1 MSGTSADGIDTALL
15 RLAGDPRSPDWT
27 LLAHRT
33 DPFSEP
39 LREEILQAVRAGSFS
54 ASRAAR
60 LHVRLGGSYASV
72 LQRLALDSD
81 VATHELDAIGLHG
94 QTIFHESDGPWPVS
108 LQIGSAA
115 VVAEA
120 LGCDVI
126 HDFRSRDIA
135 AGGKGAPLVPFA
147 DAALLRSPDSGR
159 VALNIGGIANL
170 TWLPAGSGVDGVTGF
185 DTGPGNMVMD
195 GLLARG
201 SSGSR
206 RFDEDGELARS
217 GSVVPEILDE
227 WLAHPFFEKEP
238 PRSTG
243 REDFGAPFL
252 DEAWRKWGESVPL
265 PDLLATAARL
275 TVETIGQGC
284 ERHLRGVG
292 MIDEVIVSGG
302 GVRNARLMEL
312 LSDRLAPAR
321 VTTSDEHGLPP
332 DTKEAVAFALLAY
345 AFKMGVPAN
354 VPAVT
359 GADHPVIL
367 GSLVPGSVET
377 GSGSDGNTYANRE

>member
-1 MSGTSADGIDTALL
+1 MSGTSADGIDTTLM

-33 DPFSEP
+33 RPFSDI
-39 LREEILQAVRAGSFS
+39 LREEILQAVQAESFS
-54 ASRAAR
+54 ASRTAR
-60 LHVRLGGSYASV
+60 LHVRLGESYASV
-72 LQRLALDSD
+72 LERLALDSG
-81 VATHELDAIGLHG
+81 VAPHELDAIGLHG
-94 QTIFHESDGPWPVS
+94 QTIFHDSDGPYPVS

-147 DAALLRSPDSGR
+147 DAALLRHPDFDR
-159 VALNIGGIANL
+159 IALNIGGIANL
-170 TWLPAGSGVDGVTGF
+170 TWLPAGSGLEGVTGF

-206 RFDEDGELARS
+206 RYDEEGKLARS
-217 GSVVPEILDE
+217 GNVVPDILDE
-227 WLAHPFFEKEP
+227 WLSHPFFEIEP

-243 REDFGAPFL
+243 REEFGAPFL
-252 DEAWRKWGESVPL
+252 DRAWKKWGESVSL
-265 PDLLATAARL
+265 PDLLATAAQL
-275 TVETIGQGC
+275 TVETIAQGC
-284 ERHLRGVG
+284 ERHLPGVG

-302 GVRNARLMEL
+302 GVGNARLMEL

-321 VTTSDEHGLPP
+321 VATSDAHGLPS
-332 DTKEAVAFALLAY
+332 DSKEAVAFALLAY
-345 AFKMGVPAN
+345 AFKMEVPAN
-354 VPAVT
+354 VPAAT
-359 GADHPVIL
+359 GADRPVIL
-367 GSLVPGSVET
+367 GSLVPGGAGT
-377 GSGSDGNTYANRE
+377 GSGSDGTAYPSRE